1 MLTYHHP
8 AVLALLADVEALVMR
23 RLPELLPSA
32 ATTCGESITVRN
44 ARWLAQFDAL
54 PDRRGR
60 MSRAAHQIALAE
72 GVKPDT
78 VRKVI
83 GRAVRQRQPSRYGNS
98 PRRDPLAVWH

>member
-1 MLTYHHP
+1 
-8 AVLALLADVEALVMR
+8 MR
-23 RLPELLPSA
+23 RLPELLPCAASE
-32 ATTCGESITVRN
+32 ATTCGESITARN

-83 GRAVRQRQPSRYGNS
+83 GRAVKQRQPSRYGTS